1 MVLVLKTMTECN
13 CSLSYGHCDCPLN
26 DDSTLDSVVDS
37 RYSFNS
43 LQSEDLDI
51 VIAIKNRLK
60 ILKQRQ
66 KDIMKRQVTLA
77 LSQMEWC
84 NKGKEVQEE
93 RVRLLLEL
101 EKYF

>member
-1 MVLVLKTMTECN
+1 MPDCT
-13 CSLSYGHCDCPLN
+13 CSLSYGHCECPLN

-43 LQSEDLDI
+43 LQSEDLEA
-51 VIAIKNRLK
+51 VVAIKNRLK

-66 KDIMKRQVTLA
+66 KDIIKRQVILA
-77 LSQMEWC
+77 LDQMKWC
-84 NKGKEVQEE
+84 NKGKVVQEE
-93 RVRLLLEL
+93 RIRLLMEL